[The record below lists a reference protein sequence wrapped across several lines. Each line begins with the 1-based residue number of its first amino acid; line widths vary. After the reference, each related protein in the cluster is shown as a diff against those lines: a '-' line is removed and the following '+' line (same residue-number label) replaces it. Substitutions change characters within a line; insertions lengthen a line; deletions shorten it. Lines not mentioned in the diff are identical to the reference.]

1 LNEQIHKSLLPN
13 ARIMDFVARVKW
25 MGKVETPH
33 VE

>member
-13 ARIMDFVARVKW
+13 AGIMDFVARVKW